1 MVDIAYTG
9 LACVEILYGKLG
21 VGGTHTVLSLNRV
34 LYCLYVLYSTPHR
47 PTALSIIASVCDE
60 TDTTILVV
68 YAVTLLYDKSVY
80 ENIGYEKYIP
90 MVYGWLFQLGSTLL
104 KYTQ

>member
-47 PTALSIIASVCDE
+47 PTALSIIASSPLYHMFDY
-60 TDTTILVV
+60 V
-68 YAVTLLYDKSVY
+68 YIYLGYIVYMQFICVYICCTYALY
-80 ENIGYEKYIP
+80 IGY
-90 MVYGWLFQLGSTLL
+90 VL
-104 KYTQ
+104 